1 MDLKKEVIVSA
12 IAIQPDAP
20 PLRQDSSGELRV
32 GASRVLLEMVIHAFQ
47 QGETPEGIV
56 QRFPSLGL
64 SEVYGVIAY
73 YLKHQPEVDAYLA
86 ERNHKGE
93 EVRRQI
99 EQSQGDMQDLRA
111 RLLAR
116 RGKIGA

>member
-1 MDLKKEVIVSA
+1 MST

-20 PLRQDSSGELRV
+20 PLWQDSSGELRV
-32 GASRVLLEMVIHAFQ
+32 GSSRVLLEMVIHAFQ

-64 SEVYGVIAY
+64 SEVYSVIAY
-73 YLKHQPEVDAYLA
+73 YLKHQTEVDAYLG
-86 ERNHKGE
+86 ERDCKGE
-93 EVRRQI
+93 SLRRQI

-116 RGKIGA
+116 RDQTGM